1 MIYNTWSQSVL
12 PEAEKEHIGNMFF
25 IQRKTGTYAGDKN
38 YIANQNKAKLPDNWD
53 EGYRNIV
60 IFNSSEDEFAAVGD
74 EYDKARLFP
83 TQLDAIVNIAE
94 FLKNNPKVRV
104 YLRIHPNLTNVP
116 YKYHTD
122 LLKLGEKYPN
132 MTVIP
137 GGSSLSTYAL
147 IDRAD
152 VVVVWGS
159 TTGAEAVYH
168 GKPVILLG
176 GAVYRELGITYNP
189 ENEEE
194 LHRLLLQSVLPP
206 KDRTNAI
213 KMGFYYL
220 QYLSPAST
228 FWKYDFSTFRF
239 HIGKFN
245 HSCLLHDNQK
255 LLGSQVLYY
264 LVTKSIIGIYG
275 KLFKKRFLNLPTEEA

>member
-1 MIYNTWSQSVL
+1 M
-12 PEAEKEHIGNMFF
+12 
-25 IQRKTGTYAGDKN
+25 
-38 YIANQNKAKLPDNWD
+38 
-53 EGYRNIV
+53 
-60 IFNSSEDEFAAVGD
+60 D

-168 GKPVILLG
+168 DKTVKMYG
-176 GAVYRELGITYNP
+176 GAEYR
-189 ENEEE
+189 
-194 LHRLLLQSVLPP
+194 
-206 KDRTNAI
+206 
-213 KMGFYYL
+213 
-220 QYLSPAST
+220 
-228 FWKYDFSTFRF
+228 
-239 HIGKFN
+239 
-245 HSCLLHDNQK
+245 
-255 LLGSQVLYY
+255 
-264 LVTKSIIGIYG
+264 
-275 KLFKKRFLNLPTEEA
+275 

>member
-1 MIYNTWSQSVL
+1 M
-12 PEAEKEHIGNMFF
+12 
-25 IQRKTGTYAGDKN
+25 
-38 YIANQNKAKLPDNWD
+38 
-53 EGYRNIV
+53 
-60 IFNSSEDEFAAVGD
+60 
-74 EYDKARLFP
+74 
-83 TQLDAIVNIAE
+83 
-94 FLKNNPKVRV
+94 
-104 YLRIHPNLTNVP
+104 P

-213 KMGFYYL
+213 KMGFYTCNIFHRPL
-220 QYLSPAST
+220 RFGST
-228 FWKYDFSTFRF
+228 ILRLIDFISARLNIHVCFM
-239 HIGKFN
+239 I
-245 HSCLLHDNQK
+245 
-255 LLGSQVLYY
+255 
-264 LVTKSIIGIYG
+264 TKSYWVPDYSIIW
-275 KLFKKRFLNLPTEEA
+275 